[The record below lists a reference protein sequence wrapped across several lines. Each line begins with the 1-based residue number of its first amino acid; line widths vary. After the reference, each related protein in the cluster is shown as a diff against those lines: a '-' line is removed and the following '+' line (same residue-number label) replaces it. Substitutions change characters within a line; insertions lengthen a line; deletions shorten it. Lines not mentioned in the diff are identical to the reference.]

1 MCFRCSHI
9 VALWDK
15 YWAKETEK
23 CDAKKRQV
31 SILTTMISC
40 FGATYFWSSILNLL
54 YTILQ
59 YISPLLV
66 QLLIG

>member
-1 MCFRCSHI
+1 
-9 VALWDK
+9 
-15 YWAKETEK
+15 
-23 CDAKKRQV
+23 
-31 SILTTMISC
+31 MISC

>member
-1 MCFRCSHI
+1 MYRCSNI

-15 YWAKETEK
+15 YWAKETQK
-23 CDAKKRQV
+23 CAAKKKPV

-40 FGATYFWSSILNLL
+40 FGVTYFWSSILNLL

-59 YISPLLV
+59 YVSPQLV
-66 QLLIG
+66 QLIIG